1 MKMTEQ
7 IWDVIHTIES
17 ATKKDDVSN
26 LDRRVLEGLLLD
38 VYGKLI
44 AIVL

>member
-1 MKMTEQ
+1 MSENAV
-7 IWDVIHTIES
+7 WDVIHTIES

-38 VYGKLI
+38 VYAKLI

>member
-1 MKMTEQ
+1 MKEQ
-7 IWDVIHTIES
+7 IWGVIHTIES

-38 VYGKLI
+38 VYAKLI